1 MIKKKII
8 KNTLCIAASVMMAA
22 PVPSYAANAKKNV
35 KPVITGVKKTTK
47 NKKAVKKTVK
57 KKKTIKTVTV
67 TAGKTIKLNLKKG
80 KGKTKWTTS
89 NKKIATVNKKGVV
102 KGIKAGT
109 AKITA
114 KVGKKKYTCKIVV
127 KKAKIKK
134 ANAVKKAAAKTKTTE
149 TTKKA
154 VTNVPSTKTS
164 SASND
169 SKKETN
175 KTNENN
181 SAVSDNSNENNSNG
195 NNSNDTYKNWY
206 DGDFPA
212 KEDPIGVEAKTTTA
226 DITMS
231 NDTRIV
237 TNQSDNIT
245 SACKK
250 QMKNGKQYIDI
261 THISKENGITLL
273 EGYNDEDGE
282 THPYTYVNIHINGHT
297 YQVDPGTYIW
307 DYNNFATYSPESFVQ
322 IDKVIS

>member
-1 MIKKKII
+1 MIKKKFI

-35 KPVITGVKKTTK
+35 KPVITGVKKTAK

-67 TAGKTIKLNLKKG
+67 TAGKTVKLNLKKG

-134 ANAVKKAAAKTKTTE
+134 ANAVKKAAAKTKTAE

-175 KTNENN
+175 KTTENN
-181 SAVSDNSNENNSNG
+181 SAVSDNSNENKSD
-195 NNSNDTYKNWY
+195 DTYKNWY
-206 DGDFPA
+206 DDDFPA

-237 TNQSDNIT
+237 TNQSDNVA

-250 QMKNGKQYIDI
+250 HMKDGKQYIEV
-261 THISKENGITLL
+261 THISKENDIILT
-273 EGYNDEDGE
+273 EGYDDGNGGK
-282 THPYTYVNIHINGHT
+282 TPYTYVNIHINGHT

-307 DYNNFATYSPESFVQ
+307 DYNNFVTANPECYVQ

>member
-22 PVPSYAANAKKNV
+22 PVPSYAANTKKNV
-35 KPVITGVKKTTK
+35 KPVIAGVKKTAK

-127 KKAKIKK
+127 KKA
-134 ANAVKKAAAKTKTTE
+134 
-149 TTKKA
+149 

-175 KTNENN
+175 KTTENN
-181 SAVSDNSNENNSNG
+181 SAVSDNSNENKSD
-195 NNSNDTYKNWY
+195 DTYKNWY
-206 DGDFPA
+206 DDDFPA

-237 TNQSDNIT
+237 TNQSDNVA

-250 QMKNGKQYIDI
+250 HMKDGKQYIEV
-261 THISKENGITLL
+261 THISKENDIILT
-273 EGYNDEDGE
+273 EGYDDGNGGK
-282 THPYTYVNIHINGHT
+282 TPYTYVNIHINGHT

-307 DYNNFATYSPESFVQ
+307 DYNNFVTANPERYVQ